1 MIILSNYGIYGID
14 LEFPQTPAKQDAV
27 AKLKEAQLRLEI
39 IKDNLT
45 KVEEALKAAQNE
57 LEGK

>member
-1 MIILSNYGIYGID
+1 MSNYGIYGID
-14 LEFPQTPAKQDAV
+14 LEFPQKAAKQEAGS
-27 AKLKEAQLRLEI
+27 KLKEAKLRLEI
-39 IKDNLT
+39 IKENLT